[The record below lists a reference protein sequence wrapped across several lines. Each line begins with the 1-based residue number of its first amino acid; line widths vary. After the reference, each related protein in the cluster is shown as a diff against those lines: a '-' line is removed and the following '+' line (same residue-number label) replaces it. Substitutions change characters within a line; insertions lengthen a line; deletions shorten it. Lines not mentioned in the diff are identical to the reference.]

1 VGRGKKTKDEK
12 QLFEWMEA
20 NKKSVSCRDME
31 WLVKRLGCVPKQKH
45 STHTVYS
52 HPLLSSLPQDMIIMQ
67 RPKGE
72 REPRNELTV
81 PKPHPHDIMPEKN
94 VKRILPKLRII
105 IQLQEETEGED
116 V

>member
-1 VGRGKKTKDEK
+1 
-12 QLFEWMEA
+12 MEA

-31 WLVKRLGCVPKQKH
+31 WLVIRLGFVPKQKQKGG
-45 STHTVYS
+45 SHTVYS

-72 REPRNELTV
+72 REPRNELIV

-94 VKRILPKLRII
+94 VKRILPQLRII
-105 IQLQEETEGED
+105 IQLQEETEGKD